1 MLFQLLFGN
10 VSLLTLIYRLHL
22 HTDDHD
28 EDQPVHPLDNV
39 EVVAEVLELW
49 EVEGAGAGAVSAAA
63 PGLRRL
69 ARQHRRRQV
78 AVHHQRVVVHV
89 PSLCTERYRIE
100 YKRTCT
106 HPLHTAVQN

>member
-1 MLFQLLFGN
+1 MTNELG
-10 VSLLTLIYRLHL
+10 SLLTLIYRLRAAVH

-28 EDQPVHPLDNV
+28 EDQPVHALDNV

-49 EVEGAGAGAVSAAA
+49 EVEGAGAGAIRAAA
-63 PGLRRL
+63 PRLRRL

-89 PSLCTERYRIE
+89 PVLCTQRYRIE
-100 YKRTCT
+100 
-106 HPLHTAVQN
+106 